1 MSVIAL
7 AAGGT
12 AGHIEPAIA
21 CAKAIKEKSDS
32 AEVFIIGTDKG
43 LERNLVPQRGIELV
57 LIPSTPMPRK
67 FNLSLFTLPFRL
79 LAATR
84 ISQQLLKDRKVD
96 CVVGFGA
103 YVSLPVYLAAR
114 KMRIPIIVHE
124 GNKKAGLANRIGS
137 KFAKQVF
144 QMFPGSIKGASTIGM
159 PLRREISG
167 LTKESTKSNARN
179 ILGLKNDIKTV
190 LVFGGSQGAAFINK
204 VIFDSLI
211 DLEKIN
217 IQILHS
223 IGNKNEVDPNT
234 RKYDFY
240 HPVSYIEKMELAY
253 AAADL
258 VVSRAGAMTI
268 AEQTLLAMPAIYIP
282 FASGNGEQK
291 ENVSQLIKDGGGSL
305 ILESELTP
313 NVLVSR
319 IKEIIESPTKLAQ
332 MSIAAGKHGLRD
344 ADQKVA
350 ESALAL
356 AREHKKI

>member
-1 MSVIAL
+1 MTVIAL

-21 CAKAIKEKSDS
+21 CAKAIKDKNDS
-32 AEVFIIGTDKG
+32 VEVFIIGTEKG
-43 LERNLVPQRGIELV
+43 LERTLVPQRGIELA
-57 LIPSTPMPRK
+57 LIPSTPMPRN
-67 FNLSLFTLPFRL
+67 FNLSFFTLPFRL
-79 LAATR
+79 FVAMR
-84 ISQQLLKDRKVD
+84 ISQQLLRDRKVD

-159 PLRREISG
+159 PLRRELSD
-167 LTKESTKSNARN
+167 LNKESTRANARQL
-179 ILGLKNDIKTV
+179 LGLKRDLKTV
-190 LVFGGSQGAAFINK
+190 LVFGGSQGAVVINK
-204 VIFDSLI
+204 VLIESLI
-211 DLEKIN
+211 DLEKMN

-223 IGNKNEVDPNT
+223 IGNKNKVDSNT
-234 RKYDFY
+234 EKYDFY

-268 AEQTLLAMPAIYIP
+268 AEQTILAMPAIYIP

-291 ENVSQLIKDGGGSL
+291 ENVSQLIRDGGGSL
-305 ILESELTP
+305 ILESDLTP
-313 NVLVSR
+313 RLLVSR
-319 IKEIIESPTKLAQ
+319 IKEILESSTKLAQ
-332 MSIAAGKHGLRD
+332 MSLAAGKHGLRD